1 MKINMNCTQQ
11 AHELS
16 AYFSKQW
23 LAKRL
28 NIDARTLINKFT
40 GSSEW
45 TLKEAN
51 TIDSYHNILKAFV
64 KLDNSVLK

>member
-1 MKINMNCTQQ
+1 MNCTQQ

-40 GSSEW
+40 GDSEW
-45 TLKEAN
+45 TLKEAGI
-51 TIDSYHNILKAFV
+51 IDSYYKVLKAFV